1 MLLDCIGK
9 MFTPSW
15 TIRQVSTFQISW
27 QDRNSSLYYI
37 LEQHYVWI
45 FLMTVTYGN
54 DIWHYEIP
62 HDTFA
67 VSMPINIFKFIMRFI
82 TFTDKKRRPLRCCD
96 KFAYLQELFQTIY
109 KHNAQYIYPSSLL
122 AINKSLYLNFGK
134 LGFKQYNSS
143 KAEKCSLFFRSLC
156 VSPVSYTYQLLLYAG
171 KPEEI
176 TQDSKYYVKGSNKCT
191 ITGNR
196 FFNVNSIRN

>member
-1 MLLDCIGK
+1 M
-9 MFTPSW
+9 
-15 TIRQVSTFQISW
+15 
-27 QDRNSSLYYI
+27 
-37 LEQHYVWI
+37 EQHYVWI

-67 VSMPINIFKFIMRFI
+67 VSMQINIFKFIMRFI

-134 LGFKQYNSS
+134 LGFKSITLARQKS
-143 KAEKCSLFFRSLC
+143 AACSFAHSVFRLLVIHISYYCTLENQKKSLKIQNITSRDQIN
-156 VSPVSYTYQLLLYAG
+156 VQLLVTDFSTLTPYG
-171 KPEEI
+171 INTK
-176 TQDSKYYVKGSNKCT
+176 N
-191 ITGNR
+191 
-196 FFNVNSIRN
+196 FH